1 MLQNILMIAL
11 ALLII
16 GAAFWIGFFLGMSN
30 AFNMVEDI
38 ENSERLYCFECET
51 DTEVKEKNANY
62 YCGECGLYHGT
73 KI

>member
-30 AFNMVEDI
+30 ALNMVEDI
-38 ENSERLYCFECET
+38 ENAERLYCLECEI
-51 DTEVKEKNANY
+51 DTEVKEKKGNF